1 MVAALLWPS
10 AARAVTVVIVRPASA
25 SPVMTEAVL
34 RIRGELVS
42 AGYSAEIT
50 EASAERRAGDA
61 DEVVPLE
68 RVARQQGADGV
79 IALKGQGA
87 PARVSVYAVER
98 QTATSVTR
106 RMVFDPASA
115 RSPQTVAI
123 RSIEL
128 LRSSFIELR
137 MIPDEPSPQAR
148 AEVPPT
154 IVGSSEATTSAA
166 RKEQVAVEVG
176 AAVMTGFDGVGP
188 TVVPVVSVEW
198 AVSSWL
204 VTHLAAAGL
213 GTRPTVENGGARAD
227 ISQAYGLVGA
237 SYRFRAG
244 QRLQPYLS
252 LSAGALRTSVEGY
265 ASPPDQGQPDQG
277 WSFLL
282 DGGIGTWL
290 RLHGRFY
297 AGAAAHVQL
306 AEPYVGIR
314 FWNKVVATAG
324 RPNLSLSLALG
335 AWL

>member
-10 AARAVTVVIVRPASA
+10 AAPAVTVVIVRPAND
-25 SPVMTEAVL
+25 SPLMTEAVL

-42 AGYSAEIT
+42 AGYGAEIT

-61 DEVVPLE
+61 DAVVPLE
-68 RVARQQGADGV
+68 RLARQEGADGV
-79 IALKGQGA
+79 IALMGRAA
-87 PARVSVYAVER
+87 PGGVAVYAVER
-98 QTATSVTR
+98 RSATSVTR
-106 RMVFDPASA
+106 RLVFDPASA

-123 RSIEL
+123 RAIEL

-137 MIPDEPSPQAR
+137 LIPDEASAQAR
-148 AEVPPT
+148 AEAPPT
-154 IVGSSEATTSAA
+154 MVGSSETNDSAA
-166 RKEQVAVEVG
+166 REERLAVEVG
-176 AAVMTGFDGVGP
+176 AAVMTGFGGVGA
-188 TVVPVVSVEW
+188 TVVPVLSLEW

-204 VTHLAAAGL
+204 VTHVAAAGL

-227 ISQAYGLVGA
+227 IAQAYGLVGA
-237 SYRFRAG
+237 CYRFRAG
-244 QRLQPYLS
+244 SRLQPYLS
-252 LSAGALRTSVEGY
+252 LSAGVLRTSVEGH
-265 ASPPDQGQPDQG
+265 ASPPDRAESEHG

-282 DGGIGTWL
+282 DGGAGAWL

-314 FWNKVVATAG
+314 FADTVIATTG